1 MAKLIES
8 YGNIE
13 ILKDE
18 NEENFIYQINFPDF
32 TTDERNIIR
41 SVKMSLDSETLAD
54 LNSMADSK
62 RKKEILEQ
70 FLDFQEKDIQ
80 NKESMISFIINQ
92 YFSKYG
98 VLEELIND
106 ENLEEIM
113 VNGINKPVFVFHK
126 KYGMCRANIQIQNVQ
141 TINRIIQFISSSTGR
156 EITSEKPLMDTNI
169 LDGSRVNITVPPA
182 SPNGP
187 SITIR
192 KFKKVPYN
200 IIELIKLET
209 INTKLAALLWC
220 CVEGFKI
227 CPVNIMVAGG
237 AGSGKTT
244 LLNALSSFIPPE
256 ERIIT
261 IEDTR
266 ELNLDYLTNWVPLES
281 VPNVLETNGGLSR
294 QSLIQNALRMR
305 PSRVIIGEVRGDEAE
320 SMFVAMNIGLN
331 GTMGT
336 SHANSAREAI
346 TRLTTPPMNVP
357 IKMIPLMKLMIV
369 INKTY
374 NKNKEIVRRITQISE
389 ITGLEGNVVRMNDI
403 MMWDRNTD
411 KLEKTG
417 DASILKEY
425 IANSCGISVNE
436 VNQRITEREQ
446 LLKQMIENNITEK
459 TQIAKIFKKY
469 RIDTSNPTAQNT
481 TTQNTNNNNNDEQD
495 DLLNELL

>member
-1 MAKLIES
+1 MAKLIEA

-54 LNSMADSK
+54 LNSMDDSK

-169 LDGSRVNITVPPA
+169 LDGSRVNVTVPPA

-227 CPVNIMVAGG
+227 CPVN
-237 AGSGKTT
+237 
-244 LLNALSSFIPPE
+244 
-256 ERIIT
+256 
-261 IEDTR
+261 
-266 ELNLDYLTNWVPLES
+266 
-281 VPNVLETNGGLSR
+281 
-294 QSLIQNALRMR
+294 
-305 PSRVIIGEVRGDEAE
+305 
-320 SMFVAMNIGLN
+320 
-331 GTMGT
+331 
-336 SHANSAREAI
+336 
-346 TRLTTPPMNVP
+346 
-357 IKMIPLMKLMIV
+357 
-369 INKTY
+369 
-374 NKNKEIVRRITQISE
+374 
-389 ITGLEGNVVRMNDI
+389 
-403 MMWDRNTD
+403 
-411 KLEKTG
+411 
-417 DASILKEY
+417 
-425 IANSCGISVNE
+425 
-436 VNQRITEREQ
+436 
-446 LLKQMIENNITEK
+446 
-459 TQIAKIFKKY
+459 
-469 RIDTSNPTAQNT
+469 
-481 TTQNTNNNNNDEQD
+481 
-495 DLLNELL
+495 